1 MLAVPILNGIQ
12 LREQYLHEVLEILQQ
27 YSVNAKDQIIKE
39 RLMQSACKH
48 AIKAGEP
55 MKQEEI
61 ESLLLCYVNGEL
73 PLTCPHG
80 RPVIIRITKK
90 EIEKMFRRIV

>member
-1 MLAVPILNGIQ
+1 
-12 LREQYLHEVLEILQQ
+12 
-27 YSVNAKDQIIKE
+27 
-39 RLMQSACKH
+39 
-48 AIKAGEP
+48 